1 MGSYLKIRIL
11 LCMIMVM
18 KIKVNYSEKYCVY
31 MKYSSIEIE
40 TDDYP
45 ELSGMTYDE
54 MKIYISEYSDGMDP
68 VNTNSYY
75 SLRDQLK
82 NMDIEQ
88 DIYYD
93 DTSRV
98 SFDDEKYL

>member
-1 MGSYLKIRIL
+1 
-11 LCMIMVM
+11 MIMVM

-54 MKIYISEYSDGMDP
+54 MKGYISEYSDGMDP
-68 VNTNSYY
+68 VNTDSYY

-82 NMDIEQ
+82 NMDIEE

-93 DTSRV
+93 DSSRV

>member
-1 MGSYLKIRIL
+1 
-11 LCMIMVM
+11 
-18 KIKVNYSEKYCVY
+18 
-31 MKYSSIEIE
+31 
-40 TDDYP
+40 
-45 ELSGMTYDE
+45 
-54 MKIYISEYSDGMDP
+54 MDP
-68 VNTNSYY
+68 VNTDSYY

-93 DTSRV
+93 GTSRI